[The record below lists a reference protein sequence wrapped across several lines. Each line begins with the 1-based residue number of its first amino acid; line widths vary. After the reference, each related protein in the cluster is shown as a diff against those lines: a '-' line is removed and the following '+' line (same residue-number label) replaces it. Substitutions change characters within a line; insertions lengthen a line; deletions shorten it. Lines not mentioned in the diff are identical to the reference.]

1 MLLTASAVEA
11 HSLSAARAD
20 SAIAPRQPRKIDQ
33 LMPIVAEIE
42 QIPSRRNSRLKSRA
56 QISADR
62 GDGSSSDAE
71 KFALRNQRATIA

>member
-11 HSLSAARAD
+11 DGLSQP
-20 SAIAPRQPRKIDQ
+20 SRQRYRGRRPRKIDQ

-62 GDGSSSDAE
+62 GDGSSSHAE